1 MDAGVAEEDL
11 TSRILARRGS
21 IPFEVVESTSLSRRF
36 DGLSLTDG
44 KRMLLLTKTDG
55 EIVKP
60 CPGTPDPYLCC
71 RYTVINQVLHCPM
84 DCTYCVLQALVDQPM
99 ITLFVN
105 RSRIFRR
112 IDGLLADHPMR
123 FFRFGTGEL
132 SDSLALDPL
141 LALSGDYTNFFS
153 ARTNAVVELKTKTGN
168 VDGLLVCPT
177 RNTVVSWSLNP
188 HTVAAGDELGA
199 ASIDERLRSAVRCQD
214 RGFLLGFHFDPILFI
229 EEFERKYRELVDR
242 VFESVDASRII
253 WISLGSLRFP
263 PALKTVMQSR
273 FPKSGIIHQ
282 EMIRGLDGKMRYPR
296 PMRVEMYRKLTGW
309 IRHHHPELFIYLCM
323 ESPWVWDAVMGKYPR
338 SNGELDYWFADHVH
352 RRFPEVRMAAPSVKA
367 YAN

>member
-282 EMIRGLDGKMRYPR
+282 EMIRGLDGKMRYFKPLR
-296 PMRVEMYRKLTGW
+296 M
-309 IRHHHPELFIYLCM
+309 ELYAFMAEQLRRWSPDLGLYLCM
-323 ESPWVWDAVMGKYPR
+323 ESPEVWQASLGWSPR
-338 SNGELDYWFADHVH
+338 NSKGLSDYLDQRVIRIFGGNPREDMV
-352 RRFPEVRMAAPSVKA
+352 
-367 YAN
+367 